1 MVLNIIK
8 CAIRN
13 HNDGYNFFGMYIKGR
28 NLLLFSISH
37 KMSKTVFSGRGALR
51 ISVVCAVIYA
61 VRPLTVYDCQ
71 HPEAGVIDQAK
82 IMPADGELLR

>member
-1 MVLNIIK
+1 
-8 CAIRN
+8 
-13 HNDGYNFFGMYIKGR
+13 
-28 NLLLFSISH
+28 
-37 KMSKTVFSGRGALR
+37 MSKTVFSGRGALR

-61 VRPLTVYDCQ
+61 VRPLMVYDCQ